1 MDSTHREDATIVTL
15 WMLSSTFLT
24 LCTVLSD
31 FWKISSDKTEPG
43 SEQGTAVDTVGNV
56 SRFIF
61 LYFQESLTRIL
72 NFLET
77 GLVLSDPKLE
87 NLLFFSLA
95 ER

>member
-1 MDSTHREDATIVTL
+1 
-15 WMLSSTFLT
+15 MLSTSLT
-24 LCTVLSD
+24 LYCLISE
-31 FWKISSDKTEPG
+31 KISSDKTEPG

-77 GLVLSDPKLE
+77 GLVPVLSDPKLE
-87 NLLFFSLA
+87 NLLFFFISRTLA
-95 ER
+95 LTEWKMNF